1 MLNCKKK
8 VVSRICI
15 TEVNKD
21 FFYIV
26 DAIKKY
32 SEMKRIL
39 QFLKIVRFF
48 IFLPHE
54 VSEGSKKRG
63 YIRIKKMM
71 SAANLP

>member
-1 MLNCKKK
+1 LLNCKKK

-54 VSEGSKKRG
+54 VSEGSKKEG
-63 YIRIKKMM
+63 TLELKK
-71 SAANLP
+71 